1 MNHKREMAIRKISAC
16 CQLHRDESRKKLIR
30 VLFAGQTPPPY
41 GGQAIIQQVMLEGHY
56 RRIQFFH
63 VRMAFSRE
71 MDEVGRFH
79 IKKLSHLISV
89 IFRIIWMRLRYG
101 IQILY
106 YPPAGPNRI
115 PMYRDIAILL
125 CTRWLFKKTVFHF
138 HAGGISELYR
148 KLSHIEQFLFRLAY
162 FKPALS
168 IRLSELNPPDGAFLN
183 SQKDIIVPY
192 GIIDRYPDF
201 IERKNNV
208 QISTILF
215 VGVVRESKGVLVL
228 LDACRLMK
236 ESGELF
242 HLKIMGK
249 FDCKVFKQKVYR
261 FVESHNLKR
270 NVEFLGVCTGEK
282 KWRIYNAADIFCFP
296 TFFESEALPLVVLEA
311 MQFKLPVVAT
321 RWRGIPS
328 MVEEGESG
336 FLVSIRDSRAVAEK
350 LSLLLNSP
358 DLRKKM
364 GERGR
369 QIYLKRFTLD
379 KFLHNIEKAILTIV

>member
-1 MNHKREMAIRKISAC
+1 M
-16 CQLHRDESRKKLIR
+16 IR
-30 VLFAGQTPPPY
+30 VLFVGQTSPPH
-41 GGQAIIQQVMLEGHY
+41 GGQAIIQQVMLEGRY
-56 RRIQFFH
+56 RLIQFFH

-79 IKKLSHLISV
+79 IKKLFHLISV

-148 KLSHIEQFLFRLAY
+148 KLSHIEQLLFRLAY

-183 SQKDIIVPY
+183 SQKDIIVPN
-192 GIIDRYPDF
+192 GIADRYPDF
-201 IERKNNV
+201 IQRKENE
-208 QISTILF
+208 QIPTILF
-215 VGVVRESKGVLVL
+215 VGIIRESKGVLVL
-228 LDACRLMK
+228 LDACSLMK

-242 HLKIMGK
+242 KLQIMGS
-249 FDCKVFKQKVYR
+249 FDCKAVKQKVYR
-261 FVESHNLKR
+261 FMKNNGLKD
-270 NVEFLGVCTGEK
+270 NVEFLGVCTGRK
-282 KWRIYNAADIFCFP
+282 KWLFYNKASIFCFP

-328 MVEEGESG
+328 MVEEGKSG
-336 FLVSIRDSRAVAEK
+336 FLVSIKDSRAVAEK

-358 DLRKKM
+358 DLRKRM

-369 QIYLKRFTLD
+369 QIYLKQFTLD
-379 KFLHNIEKAILTIV
+379 KFLRNIEKAVLTIV

>member
-1 MNHKREMAIRKISAC
+1 M
-16 CQLHRDESRKKLIR
+16 IR
-30 VLFAGQTPPPY
+30 VLFVGQTPPPY
-41 GGQAIIQQVMLEGHY
+41 GGQAIIQQVMLEGRY
-56 RRIQFFH
+56 RLIQFFH

-79 IKKLSHLISV
+79 IKKLFHLISV

-138 HAGGISELYR
+138 HASGISELYN
-148 KLSHIEQFLFRLAY
+148 KLSHIEQWLFRLAY
-162 FKPALS
+162 FMPDLS
-168 IRLSELNPPDGAFLN
+168 IGSSKFNPSDGAFLN

-192 GIIDRYPDF
+192 GIADRYVDF
-201 IERKNNV
+201 IDKKGIEK
-208 QISTILF
+208 IPTILF
-215 VGVVRESKGVLVL
+215 VGIVRESKGVLVL
-228 LDACRLMK
+228 LDACRLLK

-242 HLKIMGK
+242 QLKIMGK
-249 FDCKVFKQKVYR
+249 FDCNVFEQKVCH
-261 FVESHNLKR
+261 FIESHNLKN
-270 NVEFLGVCTGEK
+270 NVEFLGVCTVK
-282 KWRIYNAADIFCFP
+282 KFWQFYNEANIFCFP
-296 TFFESEALPLVVLEA
+296 TFFESEASPLVILEA

-336 FLVSIRDSRAVAEK
+336 FLVSIKDSRAVAEK

-379 KFLHNIEKAILTIV
+379 KFLHNIEKAVLTIV

>member
-1 MNHKREMAIRKISAC
+1 M
-16 CQLHRDESRKKLIR
+16 IR
-30 VLFAGQTPPPY
+30 VLFVGQIPPPH

-63 VRMAFSRE
+63 VCMAFSRE

-79 IKKLSHLISV
+79 IKKLFHLISV
-89 IFRIIWMRLRYG
+89 IFRIIYMRLRYR
-101 IQILY
+101 IPIIY

-148 KLSHIEQFLFRLAY
+148 KLSHIEQLLFRLAY
-162 FKPALS
+162 FEPALS

-183 SQKDIIVPY
+183 SQKDIIVPN
-192 GIIDRYPDF
+192 GIADRYIDF
-201 IERKNNV
+201 IQKKENE
-208 QISTILF
+208 QIPTILF
-215 VGVVRESKGVLVL
+215 VGIVRESKGVLVL

-236 ESGELF
+236 ESGGLF
-242 HLKIMGK
+242 QLKIMGK

-261 FVESHNLKR
+261 FVENNGLKD
-270 NVEFLGVCTGEK
+270 NVDFLGVCICRK
-282 KWRIYNAADIFCFP
+282 KWRVYNAANIFCFP

-328 MVEEGESG
+328 LVEDGKSG

-379 KFLHNIEKAILTIV
+379 KFLHNIEKAVLTIV

>member
-1 MNHKREMAIRKISAC
+1 M
-16 CQLHRDESRKKLIR
+16 IR
-30 VLFAGQTPPPY
+30 VLFVGQTPPPY
-41 GGQAIIQQVMLEGHY
+41 GGQAIIQQVMLERRY
-56 RRIQFFH
+56 RLIQFFH

-79 IKKLSHLISV
+79 IKKLFHLISV
-89 IFRIIWMRLRYG
+89 IFRIIYMRLRYG

-148 KLSHIEQFLFRLAY
+148 KLFRIEQLLFRLAY

-183 SQKDIIVPY
+183 AQKDIIVPN
-192 GIIDRYPDF
+192 GIADTYPDF
-201 IERKNNV
+201 IQRKENER
-208 QISTILF
+208 IPPILF
-215 VGVVRESKGVLVL
+215 VGIMRESKGVLVL

-236 ESGELF
+236 ESGGLF
-242 HLKIMGK
+242 QLQIMGK
-249 FDCKVFKQKVYR
+249 FDCKVFKQKVHR
-261 FVESHNLKR
+261 FIESHNLKN
-270 NVEFLGVCTGEK
+270 NVEFLGVCTGKK
-282 KWRIYNAADIFCFP
+282 KWRTYSAADIFCFP

-328 MVEEGESG
+328 LIQDGESG
-336 FLVSIRDSRAVAEK
+336 FLVSIKDSRAVAEK
-350 LSLLLNSP
+350 LAVLLNSP
-358 DLRKKM
+358 DLRKQM
-364 GERGR
+364 GEKGR

-379 KFLHNIEKAILTIV
+379 KFWRNIENAVLTIA

>member
-1 MNHKREMAIRKISAC
+1 MNHKRESPNRKATAC
-16 CQLHRDESRKKLIR
+16 CQLHRDESWKNMIR
-30 VLFAGQTPPPY
+30 VLFVGQTPPPY
-41 GGQAIIQQVMLEGHY
+41 GGQAIIQQVMLEGRY
-56 RRIQFFH
+56 RLIQFFH

-79 IKKLSHLISV
+79 IKKLFHLISV

-183 SQKDIIVPY
+183 SQKDIIVQY
-192 GIIDRYPDF
+192 GITDRYSDF
-201 IERKNNV
+201 TKKRGIE
-208 QISTILF
+208 QIPTILF
-215 VGVVRESKGVLVL
+215 VGIVRESKGVLVL
-228 LDACRLMK
+228 LDACRLLK

-261 FVESHNLKR
+261 FVENNGLKD
-270 NVEFLGVCTGEK
+270 NVDFLGVCTGKK
-282 KWRIYNAADIFCFP
+282 KWLFYNEASIFCFP
-296 TFFESEALPLVVLEA
+296 TFFESETFGLVVLEA

-336 FLVSIRDSRAVAEK
+336 FLVPIKDSRAVAEK

-358 DLRKKM
+358 DLQKKM
-364 GERGR
+364 GEKGR
-369 QIYLKRFTLD
+369 QVYLKCFTLD
-379 KFLHNIEKAILTIV
+379 KFLHNIEKAVLTIV